1 MARQAPVEYGMRFL
15 PPRALPII
23 CATKQRT
30 DHPMTELHTTT
41 PNADMPQAEVVT
53 ACVLIIGNEILSG
66 RTQDTNLNHIAS
78 CLGDWGIRTMR
89 AEVIPD
95 DADTIIEAVRRT
107 SQAFDYVFT
116 TGGIGPTHDDI
127 TAECIARAFN
137 VDLMIH
143 PEIESRILA
152 LAAPPEVMDSRMLM
166 ARVPEGARL
175 IDNPTGGP
183 QGFAIGNVH
192 VMAGIPRVM
201 QAMLSSLEGTLKG
214 GAIVRSR
221 SIIAYL
227 GESTIATALG
237 EIQSDF
243 PAVDIGSYPF
253 MRGGRYGT
261 NLIMRGT
268 DDAELDKVY
277 QTIWMAVRTAGVE
290 PEAGSE

>member
-1 MARQAPVEYGMRFL
+1 MTDLEQNRT
-15 PPRALPII
+15 RASD
-23 CATKQRT
+23 AS
-30 DHPMTELHTTT
+30 
-41 PNADMPQAEVVT
+41 AEIVT

-78 CLGDWGIRTMR
+78 LLGEWGIRTTR

-95 DADTIIEAVRRT
+95 DADTIVEAVRRT
-107 SQAFDYVFT
+107 REQFDYVFT

-137 VDLMIH
+137 VELVIH
-143 PEIESRILA
+143 PEIERRILA

-166 ARVPEGARL
+166 ARVPQGARL

-201 QAMLSSLEGTLKG
+201 QAMLSSLEGTLRG
-214 GAIVRSR
+214 GAVVRSR

-237 EIQSDF
+237 EIQASF
-243 PAVDIGSYPF
+243 PSIDIGSYPF

-268 DDAELDKVY
+268 DDALLEAAY
-277 QTIWMAVRTAGVE
+277 QTIWIAVRSAGVE